1 MIEVKEQYL
10 VNSKGDKSA
19 VLIPI
24 EDYKKLMDIVEEYED
39 IKDFDERKE
48 NPEWISLDELKSEID
63 V

>member
-1 MIEVKEQYL
+1 MIEVNEQYL

-19 VLIPI
+19 VIIPI
-24 EDYKKLMDIVEEYED
+24 EEYKKLMDIVEEYED

>member
-24 EDYKKLMDIVEEYED
+24 EDYKKLMDIVEEFED

>member
-1 MIEVKEQYL
+1 MIVVNEQYL

-24 EDYKKLMDIVEEYED
+24 EEYKRLMDIVEEYED
-39 IKDFDERKE
+39 IKDFDERKG
-48 NPEWISLDELKSEID
+48 NPEWISIDELKSEID